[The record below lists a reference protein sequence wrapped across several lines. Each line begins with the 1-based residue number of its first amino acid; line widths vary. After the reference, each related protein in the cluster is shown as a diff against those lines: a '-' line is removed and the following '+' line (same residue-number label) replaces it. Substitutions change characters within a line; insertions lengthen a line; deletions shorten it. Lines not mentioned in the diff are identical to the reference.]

1 MQCPGDLIERLRE
14 HGSQPG
20 IDLCVLFGSHA
31 TGCARPGSDVDVAL
45 LLSDDSPAAMRHAEI
60 HFQRALH
67 GKADVTFLNVAAP
80 QLRFEIARSGALV
93 FERQAG
99 IWVREPR
106 TGWPMPRRAYR
117 LYEEAREGIPAIRE
131 FLAAVALEAGL

>member
-99 IWVREPR
+99 IWVRE
-106 TGWPMPRRAYR
+106 RARAMVDWWDWAPIARHIHAAAIGR
-117 LYEEAREGIPAIRE
+117 LREQGPAW
-131 FLAAVALEAGL
+131 